1 MTEMSNLNKDR
12 TGIDYPIWIGNNIGS
27 HGPRIKVSNIRG
39 KMNDSDVFAIQFSKS
54 GELEITTDTK
64 SKRKISNKDLKKI
77 YQWIRLNLETLM
89 SMWYLVKFNQ
99 TMVSIEN
106 DDGTT
111 TDANFDDLKNKLISI

>member
-1 MTEMSNLNKDR
+1 
-12 TGIDYPIWIGNNIGS
+12 
-27 HGPRIKVSNIRG
+27 
-39 KMNDSDVFAIQFSKS
+39 MNDSDVFAIQFSKS
-54 GELEITTDTK
+54 GELEITADTK